1 MTKQNTPL
9 TNVIEWIDE
18 RIEQL
23 KEINS
28 AVIKEDLIEAK
39 ISDLKLLRNRI
50 IQELQNER
58 DRIEQAYTNGNRLE
72 VYDATEMIC
81 KIYFTQTYKTED
93 DKNNQNN

>member
-1 MTKQNTPL
+1 MSKQNTPI

-39 ISDLKLLRNRI
+39 ISDLKLLRNRL
-50 IQELQNER
+50 IQELPNEKEN
-58 DRIEQAYTNGNRLE
+58 IEQAYTNGNRLE

-93 DKNNQNN
+93 YKNN